1 MILVADSGSSSSD
14 WMLNLPD
21 SKPLF
26 FKTKGLNPFFVS
38 EKEIEKVM
46 KDVPEIIPYS
56 NEIKEVYFFGAGSIT
71 PDCFQCTDYTFS
83 QCIYLCRIRF
93 AGGGLCHTER

>member
-38 EKEIEKVM
+38 EKEI
-46 KDVPEIIPYS
+46 
-56 NEIKEVYFFGAGSIT
+56 
-71 PDCFQCTDYTFS
+71 
-83 QCIYLCRIRF
+83 
-93 AGGGLCHTER
+93 GLDPAAMDSSFPILDLNL